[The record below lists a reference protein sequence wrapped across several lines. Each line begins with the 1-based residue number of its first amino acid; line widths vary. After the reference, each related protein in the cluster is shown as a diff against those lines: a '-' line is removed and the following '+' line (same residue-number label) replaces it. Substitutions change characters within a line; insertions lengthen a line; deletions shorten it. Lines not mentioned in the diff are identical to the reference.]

1 MCVKSW
7 GYNKQRRRQQSLL
20 IMEDSISVFF
30 CCGFP
35 FVQLLLGAGGSPL
48 SDSSKCDISASEWE
62 ESSFYLCLKISLTHI
77 IIWQRVCEGAVN
89 STKPPPTHPKKPKL
103 ELHRA
108 IYVILK
114 NSLTLTTWLFSWSD
128 SFSFSS
134 SSSFSFL
141 HTMASVS
148 YSLRHRLCLSD
159 KLARRTTFLWTQVE
173 FPVRKSS

>member
-35 FVQLLLGAGGSPL
+35 FVQLVLGAGGSPL

-62 ESSFYLCLKISLTHI
+62 ESSFYLCLKISHTHYHLTACVWGGGKFH
-77 IIWQRVCEGAVN
+77 QA
-89 STKPPPTHPKKPKL
+89 TPHPPKKPKL

>member
-1 MCVKSW
+1 MATESTDNGRQYFSFFLLWVSFCAIGPGCWRKSSVWFIQMWHFSFWVGRIIFLPVLKNISHTHYHLTACVW
-7 GYNKQRRRQQSLL
+7 G
-20 IMEDSISVFF
+20 
-30 CCGFP
+30 
-35 FVQLLLGAGGSPL
+35 GGKFHQATP
-48 SDSSKCDISASEWE
+48 
-62 ESSFYLCLKISLTHI
+62 H
-77 IIWQRVCEGAVN
+77 
-89 STKPPPTHPKKPKL
+89 PPKKPKL
-103 ELHRA
+103 ELYRA

-114 NSLTLTTWLFSWSD
+114 NSLTWTTWLFSWSD